1 MSSQSQSVKQLLKTF
16 PKRPFDQKELGEKLA
31 TEIRKFQNK
40 ASPENVKSQWE
51 LVLRSE
57 VFALA
62 VRSIIATLQLTS
74 INPTV
79 CIGNRGWGFA
89 EE

>member
-1 MSSQSQSVKQLLKTF
+1 MSSQTQSVKQLLRTF
-16 PKRPFDQKELGEKLA
+16 PKRPFDQKELDEKLA
-31 TEIRKFQNK
+31 KEIRKFQNK

-62 VRSIIATLQLTS
+62 VRSFLAIL
-74 INPTV
+74 
-79 CIGNRGWGFA
+79 R
-89 EE
+89 